1 MSKDDLSDRNRERLN
16 QATGDRLSRQSAK
29 SDRDSQLPLPSQSAG
44 YKDGRYWQQ
53 RPGHKPLPVTAV
65 DTNGGVEN
73 GQTVTMRGNRMD
85 AMPRVRTE
93 PPTIPQPRKRLLIKY
108 LYSLGQTFYVGG
120 WQRDA
125 VAVYTLQAGESLF
138 AASLDNLGGDL
149 WHVDLVTTI
158 GSTTHL
164 RSFANTENAEAV
176 DLISTDTIR
185 IGELYGFGFSYLSLD
200 GTLTPIPGGGILATT
215 QRYTVNGG
223 FQFASGSEVTTSTVE
238 TVYYAGEPW
247 YSLNRLNTQAS
258 MAPIP
263 LTPELTYSFSSVSV
277 ANQHTAVGSSGA
289 PPIPANSFSGSEDFL
304 STIRINQTG
313 QNAIGRYETRQ
324 GFTQTSGLLWIA
336 DSAISRSQSN
346 FEPDDHYLDVQT
358 TGFTAIPK
366 TAFDLYSN
374 NPLNV
379 ELKEL
384 SIVFTAY
391 SSGFNKQGDLD
402 TLVYP
407 PKPYDL
413 PTFNFY
419 TASYH
424 E

>member
-1 MSKDDLSDRNRERLN
+1 MSRDELSDRNRERLN
-16 QATGDRLSRQSAK
+16 QATGDRLSRQTAK

-65 DTNGGVEN
+65 DTNGGVED
-73 GQTVTMRGNRMD
+73 GQPVTMRGNRMD

-93 PPTIPQPRKRLLIKY
+93 KPTTPQPRKRLLIKY

-120 WQRDA
+120 WQPDA
-125 VAVYTLQAGESLF
+125 VAVYTLQTGESLF

-149 WHVDLVTTI
+149 WRVDLVTTI
-158 GSTTHL
+158 GTTTHF
-164 RSFANTENAEAV
+164 RSFANTEDAAAI
-176 DLISTDTIR
+176 DLTTTDTIR

-200 GTLTPIPGGGILATT
+200 GVLIPVPPGGSVLNTT
-215 QRYTVNGG
+215 RRYTLNGT
-223 FQFASGSEVTTSTVE
+223 FQLVSGSEVSTQDIQVF
-238 TVYYAGEPW
+238 YYGVEPW
-247 YSLNRLNTQAS
+247 YTLIRNTLNANITG
-258 MAPIP
+258 IP
-263 LTPELTYSFSSVSV
+263 LTPELTYNFSASSTGNNYV
-277 ANQHTAVGSSGA
+277 TAGGA
-289 PPIPANSFSGSEDFL
+289 GLPPIPEDSSSGTEDL
-304 STIRINQTG
+304 LTTIRIDQSG
-313 QNAIGRYETRQ
+313 RFAIGRYATQQ

-336 DSAISRSQSN
+336 GSTINRLQTAFDP
-346 FEPDDHYLDVQT
+346 EDYYLDVQT

-366 TAFDLYSN
+366 TEFDPYLADG
-374 NPLNV
+374 
-379 ELKEL
+379 KTQI
-384 SIVFTAY
+384 SIQFAGY
-391 SSGFNKQGDLD
+391 SSGFNKQGDLE

-419 TASYH
+419 AASYH